1 MLVILYYDH
10 ALTLHMEIQ
19 RFWIRGSFTWAT
31 FFFFLNRYLAFLG
44 HIPVIVQ
51 SFWDPSDLSHKFTV
65 SIYCWLEGFQHLN
78 VFIADVSPDFSLPV
92 GQV

>member
-1 MLVILYYDH
+1 MKMLVILYYDH

-19 RFWIRGSFTWAT
+19 RFWNRGSFKWGT

-51 SFWDPSDLSHKFTV
+51 YFWDPSDISYKFIV
-65 SIYCWLEGFQHLN
+65 SIY
-78 VFIADVSPDFSLPV
+78 S
-92 GQV
+92 